1 MYIAMNR
8 FKIKTGKELEFEQ
21 IWKNRETHLDKV
33 RGFIKFNLI
42 KGITNEEYTLYV
54 SHSTWNSEN
63 NFLSWTKSQSF
74 REAHKNV
81 GTHRDV
87 YIGHPIFE
95 GFEIII

>member
-1 MYIAMNR
+1 MFVAMNR
-8 FKIKTGKELEFEQ
+8 FKILIGKENDFEKV
-21 IWKNRETHLDKV
+21 WKNRETHLDKV
-33 RGFIKFNLI
+33 KGFIKFNLI

-81 GTHRDV
+81 GAHRDV